1 MSQSIICVPTQYLN
15 MTRMSR
21 WRNPP
26 TASAKVAPEGEPD
39 QAGRDG
45 RQHAQARNQAAE
57 YDRDLAVPLQRVVDL
72 LEPLG
77 RRADVRPDRLMIAC
91 PPEAESAYRM
101 LPPIT
106 VASSS
111 RTSTPISPTFP
122 CAACTPIRT
131 ISRSPG

>member
-1 MSQSIICVPTQYLN
+1 MIAISPCRFSESSIFL
-15 MTRMSR
+15 SR
-21 WRNPP
+21 
-26 TASAKVAPEGEPD
+26 SGVAPTYGPT
-39 QAGRDG
+39 
-45 RQHAQARNQAAE
+45 
-57 YDRDLAVPLQRVVDL
+57 
-72 LEPLG
+72 
-77 RRADVRPDRLMIAC
+77 RLMIAC